1 MTFQNKLRNLRISR
15 GLTQIELAEGLG
27 TSQSS
32 ITSWESGRREPDFAT
47 IRRLADYFHVPMSSL
62 LPSEETADD
71 NYIGSISQSIAKNP
85 KLLLLFERTRFLPDS
100 ELDAVLAV
108 ANALSKDHIHE

>member
-47 IRRLADYFHVPMSSL
+47 IRRLSDYFGVPMSSL
-62 LPSEETADD
+62 LPSDD
-71 NYIGSISQSIAKNP
+71 NVDENYIGSVSQAIAKNP
-85 KLLLLFERTRFLPDS
+85 KLCQLFERTRFLSDTD
-100 ELDAVLAV
+100 LDAVLAV
-108 ANALSKDHIHE
+108 ANALSKDHVHE